1 MVKRLIEQVK
11 PIVGRPSVVVR
22 WLWGVM
28 CGALLITLLAAPLP
42 VRAAPVAQE
51 PTPEPPLV
59 AQPLL
64 PSPQIQNVEPRS
76 FSNTTCAALSISG
89 SGFITTTL
97 VRVVGYG
104 LLDTSFVNAN
114 WLRAQAPAGMP
125 AGRYELEVFNDGQ
138 VSNRFAIEVSAPAA
152 PPAAPPPGRPIL
164 TVRNFSV
171 EPARVRAGQEF
182 VVTIELYNNGSRA
195 GENTLAVFTGGSFLP
210 VGENGHALWQLPINH
225 TATVSQRMRAPANM
239 SSGVHQ
245 LSIALSANDFAG
257 DHYEYP
263 TTLSVEVI
271 GTTGGGAATGRPR
284 LLIEAASTTPAPL
297 IPGEPF
303 TLTLRLANRGNA
315 TALNVFA
322 TCASEELAIPA
333 LGSDTIAVSRIAIN
347 EAVTVTLPLVLGE
360 VDAGGRQNLR
370 IVLAY
375 GDTTGA
381 AHTDQQNVGVAVDTS
396 LAHRPQLLIRE
407 VRTTPEQLLPGE
419 TFTLTVRIANVG
431 GGDARR
437 VTLSLGGAQGE
448 ALEPFIAAGAGN
460 VLFVPE
466 VAAGAVV
473 SLSQRLIVDG
483 AAAPKATN
491 LPVEVAYD
499 DPRGARQS
507 AIQRISLIVHR
518 RVDLQPRFYRE
529 PGALRV
535 GQSAAV
541 ELEIVNLGRSAVNI
555 AAITASS
562 AQLDARPTGQPF
574 SGPLD
579 ANGAAPFD
587 LELTPRAGGPA
598 QLEITVLY
606 RDDFNQTQT
615 LSWTLAFEVQDA
627 PAPVA
632 PVDGATPPPN
642 SGATAP
648 TFWQRLGQILRG
660 LFGIGS

>member
-1 MVKRLIEQVK
+1 MMANHSFEH
-11 PIVGRPSVVVR
+11 PSSVVR
-22 WLWGVM
+22 RLWSVM
-28 CGALLITLLAAPLP
+28 CGVALIALLAAPLQ

-76 FSNTTCAALSISG
+76 FSNTTGAALSISG

-97 VRVVGYG
+97 VRVAGYG
-104 LLDTSFVNAN
+104 LLDTTFVNAN

-125 AGRYELEVFNDGQ
+125 AGRYELEVFNGEQ
-138 VSNRFAIEVSAPAA
+138 VSNRFAIEVSAPPAPVTPA
-152 PPAAPPPGRPIL
+152 PPPPPGRPIL

-195 GENTLAVFTGGSFLP
+195 AENTLAVFTGGSFLP

-271 GTTGGGAATGRPR
+271 GTTGGGAAMGRPR
-284 LLIEAASTTPAPL
+284 ILIEAASTTPAPL

-370 IVLAY
+370 IALAY

-381 AHTDQQNVGVAVDTS
+381 AHTDQQNVGVDVDTS
-396 LAHRPQLLIRE
+396 LANRPQLLIRE

-419 TFTLTVRIANVG
+419 TFTLTVLIANVG

-466 VAAGAVV
+466 VTAGAVV

-483 AAAPKATN
+483 GAAPKATN

-541 ELEIVNLGRSAVNI
+541 ELEIVNLERSAVNI

-562 AQLDARPTGQPF
+562 AQLDVRPTGQPF
-574 SGPLD
+574 AGPLD

-615 LSWTLAFEVQDA
+615 LSWTLVFEVQDA

-642 SGATAP
+642 SSAPAP

-660 LFGIGS
+660 LFGMGS